1 MTPDVLPVD
10 TRSGLRT
17 VGKSTRHPTNALGND
32 DPEAKLALHL
42 TLSIAA
48 RDEVKRLLGKFDG
61 LTR

>member
-1 MTPDVLPVD
+1 LIRALDCGPWANLLD
-10 TRSGLRT
+10 TL
-17 VGKSTRHPTNALGND
+17 TNALGND
-32 DPEAKLALHL
+32 DPEAKLGLHL